1 MDFPA
6 AIATHSHVIYSDAPV
21 SRAIVPRWD
30 RQTDGQTDTK
40 SMLYVFCYLLGQPDN
55 EADPSADF
63 FAKQISLSRKCS

>member
-6 AIATHSHVIYSDAPV
+6 AIATHSHVIV
-21 SRAIVPRWD
+21 THLFRRAIVPRWD